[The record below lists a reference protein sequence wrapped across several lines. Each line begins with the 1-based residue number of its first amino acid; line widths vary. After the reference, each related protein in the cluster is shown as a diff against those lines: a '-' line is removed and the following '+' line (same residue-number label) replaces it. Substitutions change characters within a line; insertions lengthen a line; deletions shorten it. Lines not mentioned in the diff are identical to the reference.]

1 LSADSPAGV
10 TVADLEAHFEL
21 QGSGPTKQQI
31 RAAIKLLRNTGDAVW
46 IDRGK
51 FLSRAA
57 SESRRAENS
66 GADTPE
72 PFDHAAE

>member
-1 LSADSPAGV
+1 LSADSPTGV

-31 RAAIKLLRNTGDAVW
+31 RAAIKLLTSAGDAVR

-57 SESRRAENS
+57 SESQHSEKP
-66 GADTPE
+66 GDDTPGS
-72 PFDHAAE
+72 FNLAAE